1 MVLLGLKLSEISC
14 VFSQTLYSSG
24 EDVFPLHMSF
34 VCTLPPMFCVCGI
47 LSLYTLYRILKFLK
61 FLASLLKS
69 SAHPGGALSLH
80 LNRADTEHFLPD
92 KTAAIPEQTYEGK
105 GKWLQKPFQ
114 IITHNKYWPTVGT
127 SNFTGSYCFR
137 SKENYWF
144 ADVYCLCPRSTWIN
158 HMQQK
163 PQLYLEFIYL
173 SFTWILFGHKIELFI
188 YDHTIQAT

>member
-1 MVLLGLKLSEISC
+1 MYISSPARLVFAQTSLCVLLAPKVPSAKTHKILLISPKMKSKIQRMVLLGLKLSDISC

-34 VCTLPPMFCVCGI
+34 VFCVCGI

-105 GKWLQKPFQ
+105 GKRLQKQFQ
-114 IITHNKYWPTVGT
+114 MITHDP
-127 SNFTGSYCFR
+127 
-137 SKENYWF
+137 
-144 ADVYCLCPRSTWIN
+144 
-158 HMQQK
+158 
-163 PQLYLEFIYL
+163 
-173 SFTWILFGHKIELFI
+173 
-188 YDHTIQAT
+188 

>member
-1 MVLLGLKLSEISC
+1 MSSPSICLWCVL
-14 VFSQTLYSSG
+14 Y
-24 EDVFPLHMSF
+24 
-34 VCTLPPMFCVCGI
+34 LPSFCVCAI

-114 IITHNKYWPTVGT
+114 IITHNKYWPQWEPPTLQGLIVSGQKKT
-127 SNFTGSYCFR
+127 IDSQMFIVYAHDILGSIICR
-137 SKENYWF
+137 KKTN
-144 ADVYCLCPRSTWIN
+144 
-158 HMQQK
+158 
-163 PQLYLEFIYL
+163 LYLEFVYL
-173 SFTWILFGHKIELFI
+173 SLTWILFGHKIELFI

>member
-1 MVLLGLKLSEISC
+1 MVLLGLKLSDISC

-105 GKWLQKPFQ
+105 RKVVAET
-114 IITHNKYWPTVGT
+114 I
-127 SNFTGSYCFR
+127 SN
-137 SKENYWF
+137 NY
-144 ADVYCLCPRSTWIN
+144 P
-158 HMQQK
+158 
-163 PQLYLEFIYL
+163 
-173 SFTWILFGHKIELFI
+173 
-188 YDHTIQAT
+188 